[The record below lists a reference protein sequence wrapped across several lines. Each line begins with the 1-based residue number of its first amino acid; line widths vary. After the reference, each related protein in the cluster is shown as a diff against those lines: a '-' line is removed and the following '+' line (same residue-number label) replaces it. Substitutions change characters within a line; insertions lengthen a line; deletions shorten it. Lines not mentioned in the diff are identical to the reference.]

1 MPARYFLT
9 KMDQFFN
16 LNPNEKIVSTVKG
29 EVVIPQPVIERNV
42 QFLNKLN
49 KLIKGED
56 NIMNKEQKYFI
67 GFAVYYNLNDVR
79 GYDIFGEIIYTN
91 EEITSELLKE
101 INETLLE
108 KLNEGTENNPYT
120 NVQVFNIVKLD

>member
-29 EVVIPQPVIERNV
+29 EVVISQPVIERNI

-67 GFAVYYNLNDVR
+67 GFAVYYN
-79 GYDIFGEIIYTN
+79 
-91 EEITSELLKE
+91 
-101 INETLLE
+101 
-108 KLNEGTENNPYT
+108 
-120 NVQVFNIVKLD
+120 